1 MQSTSLRVKVKH
13 RNDKSMKYVVTAI
26 NRLTGEREAISRP
39 HEKFRAET
47 MKRRYIQRCVD
58 VHDRPYTRL
67 KVEPAVSEGAL
78 WPETD
83 TASLL

>member
-1 MQSTSLRVKVKH
+1 
-13 RNDKSMKYVVTAI
+13 MKYVVTAI

-47 MKRRYIQRCVD
+47 MKRRYIQRYVD

-67 KVEPAVSEGAL
+67 KVEPAVREGAL
-78 WPETD
+78 WSETD
-83 TASLL
+83 TACLQ

>member
-1 MQSTSLRVKVKH
+1 
-13 RNDKSMKYVVTAI
+13 MKYVVTAI

-47 MKRRYIQRCVD
+47 MKRRYIQRYVD

>member
-1 MQSTSLRVKVKH
+1 
-13 RNDKSMKYVVTAI
+13 MKYVVTAI

-67 KVEPAVSEGAL
+67 KAEPAVSEGAL